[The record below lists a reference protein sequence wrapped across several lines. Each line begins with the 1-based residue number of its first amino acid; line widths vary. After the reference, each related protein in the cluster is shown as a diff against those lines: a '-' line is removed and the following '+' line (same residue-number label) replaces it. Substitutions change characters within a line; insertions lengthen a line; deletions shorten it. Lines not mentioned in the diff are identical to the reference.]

1 MGWFRRNLRALMF
14 AAALVV
20 VWAAVTAL
28 HWVDPIVLPSP
39 ASVVHAFPRLLQER
53 LFADIGLT
61 VGRVLGALAIAC
73 AFGIPLGLYL
83 GYRRGMYQVIESPL
97 HALRSIPASALFP
110 LFLIVIGVGEKSIVA
125 LAAYPS
131 LLVILV
137 NSVSGATLANKR
149 RLYQAH
155 LLGLSAFETITE
167 VLFYEAL
174 PNIFDGI
181 RTAVSYA
188 LMLVI
193 AVEMFIGLSERGLG
207 RGIYEYQSTY
217 RIPETYAAIIVAGV
231 IGILLNAVVS
241 QLEHRMLRWLPNVQ
255 ED

>member
-1 MGWFRRNLRALMF
+1 MAWSKRNSLLF
-14 AAALVV
+14 SFVLVV
-20 VWAAVTAL
+20 VWALVAAL
-28 HWVDPIVLPSP
+28 RLVDPIVLPSP
-39 ASVVHAFPRLLQER
+39 ASVVRAIPRMLQER
-53 LFADIGLT
+53 LVADIGLT

-73 AFGIPLGLYL
+73 ALGVPLGLYL
-83 GYRRGMYQVIESPL
+83 GYRKGMYQVIESPL

-131 LLVILV
+131 LLLILV

-149 RLYQAH
+149 RLYQAR
-155 LLGLSAFETITE
+155 LLGLNDFDTITE

-193 AVEMFIGLSERGLG
+193 AVEMFIGLGERGLG

-217 RIPETYAAIIVAGV
+217 RIPETYAAIVVAGL

-241 QLEHRMLRWLPNVQ
+241 QLERRMLRWLPNVQ